1 MPACLFAASP
11 ARGDDG
17 GRRDGITLIASEHL
31 RSELGDWF
39 RPRAGAADPG
49 AHRYDFVASQLRA
62 GFTVVL
68 QHAQLTLVVQDTR
81 LGNLPGEAS
90 LPPPVG
96 NLGPGAIP
104 ARSGTTGSS

>member
-17 GRRDGITLIASEHL
+17 GWRDGITLIASEHL
-31 RSELGDWF
+31 RGELVDWF

-62 GFTVVL
+62 GFTLVPK
-68 QHAQLTLVVQDTR
+68 HAQLTIVAQDARLTPVRLRRVARTR
-81 LGNLPGEAS
+81 LHAS
-90 LPPPVG
+90 IG
-96 NLGPGAIP
+96 ISRGPLVA
-104 ARSGTTGSS
+104 